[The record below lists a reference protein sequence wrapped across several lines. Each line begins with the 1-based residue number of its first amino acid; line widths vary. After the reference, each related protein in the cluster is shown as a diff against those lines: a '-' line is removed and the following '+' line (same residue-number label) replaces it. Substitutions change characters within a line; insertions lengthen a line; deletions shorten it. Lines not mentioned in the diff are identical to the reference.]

1 MPRTITRR
9 LNANPEATAAAAAA
23 AAKAAA
29 LLRLRSRKGSYNLA
43 PVRSVPS
50 ESSNL
55 NSSIG
60 SNIPTNNSAYHMRFK
75 NITRSAG
82 KKRGK
87 QSKQSKKG
95 KQRKK
100 GNRKKSQKTK

>member
-9 LNANPEATAAAAAA
+9 LNASSTAAAAAA

-29 LLRLRSRKGSYNLA
+29 LRLQKDHITSPKISTTRILKFKF
-43 PVRSVPS
+43 SVDQTY
-50 ESSNL
+50 L
-55 NSSIG
+55 K
-60 SNIPTNNSAYHMRFK
+60 IPLIMRFK

-100 GNRKKSQKTK
+100 GNRKKSQKNK

>member
-9 LNANPEATAAAAAA
+9 LNANPKAT
-23 AAKAAA
+23 AKAAKVATAKVAA
-29 LLRLRSRKGSYNLA
+29 LLTLRSRKGSYNLK
-43 PVRSVPS
+43 PVPVLS

-55 NSSIG
+55 NSSIR
-60 SNIPTNNSAYHMRFK
+60 SNISTTNSAYHMDFK

-100 GNRKKSQKTK
+100 GNRKKSQKNK